1 MAGSIGWT
9 GAGLVARLMMLFDKP
24 NTFKVDRSDLITVTV
39 ESFSLAL
46 RMMSG
51 EIQRDGRGRVI
62 VLIGE

>member
-1 MAGSIGWT
+1 
-9 GAGLVARLMMLFDKP
+9 MLFDKP